1 MDVLN
6 TAILIV
12 IVSMTLFF
20 MSISLF
26 IFFKGRRR
34 KRAGLIY
41 WQVRYLLWA
50 NQYRKRYE
58 TRQSRFEEIRKTL
71 DSVDRDPTSGIG

>member
-1 MDVLN
+1 MDILN
-6 TAILIV
+6 KAVLIV

-26 IFFKGRRR
+26 IFFKERSRKKRRANDLWVQRKWFTYRSR
-34 KRAGLIY
+34 KRH
-41 WQVRYLLWA
+41 
-50 NQYRKRYE
+50 E
-58 TRQSRFEEIRKTL
+58 TQQNRFEEIRKTL